1 VEFVAG
7 RGGDSL
13 TGFVAIDDIRF
24 NAESE
29 SCDFYPPDAMP
40 TTTTTVSTTIVT
52 EPPHGT
58 ALTIVKF
65 LFIVQHFFFQG
76 KIRTVGSIQIT
87 L

>member
-29 SCDFYPPDAMP
+29 TCAFYPPHAMP

-58 ALTIVKF
+58 ALTIIKYP
-65 LFIVQHFFFQG
+65 LF
-76 KIRTVGSIQIT
+76 
-87 L
+87 

>member
-1 VEFVAG
+1 
-7 RGGDSL
+7 
-13 TGFVAIDDIRF
+13 
-24 NAESE
+24 
-29 SCDFYPPDAMP
+29 MP